1 MTYLPRL
8 LNNNCGHRHK
18 NCVQWPTYNP
28 GLAPCLQSRFEKTIF
43 IKKINLTSE
52 QQFIKKVGTAPSPLP
67 LATIT
72 TPKKRSKINL
82 QLMRYWCTFTPQT
95 KHHEKT
101 KYFIY
106 RT

>member
-67 LATIT
+67 LAFIDKQDIN
-72 TPKKRSKINL
+72 KKIINL
-82 QLMRYWCTFTPQT
+82 TNQT
-95 KHHEKT
+95 CSAC
-101 KYFIY
+101 
-106 RT
+106 